1 MRICITRS
9 ERHTYSETFIRD
21 QISGFSKLAEV
32 FPIHSGRLPERKDDG
47 TLLAGP
53 LFWVLHKII
62 RGITGRRNTFFGNYA
77 VKKFLQ
83 ENRIDV
89 VLSNYGIS
97 AAHLSPVCVEAGVP
111 LLVIFHG
118 HDATSKKLLHE
129 YKDKYQTLFRQAA
142 SIIVVSNDM
151 GKRIIAMGA
160 SPAKVQVVPCG
171 VDLEKFKPRNE
182 RKERMFL
189 AVGRFVAKK
198 GPLNTINA
206 FHSVWKEHPDVRLVM
221 VGGHKGLYEASA
233 KLVADLGMQEAV
245 NFPGILKQEE
255 ISMLMGKALGFVQH
269 SVTALNGDM
278 EGTPVSIMEAGA
290 SGLPIVS
297 TLHGG
302 IRDAVVHGKTGYLVE
317 EGDVTGMAKYM
328 MELLNDTP
336 KAAAMG
342 EASRL
347 HIEGNYDQRKQIGK
361 LYALCLQAITKKSV

>member
-32 FPIHSGRLPERKDDG
+32 FPIHSGRLPERKEDG
-47 TLLAGP
+47 KLLGSP
-53 LFWVLHKII
+53 LFWILHKII

-77 VKKFLQ
+77 VKKFLR

-118 HDATSKKLLHE
+118 HDATSKKLLRA
-129 YKDKYQTLFRQAA
+129 YRDKYQMLFTQAA
-142 SIIVVSNDM
+142 AIIAVSSDM
-151 GKRIIAMGA
+151 AKRIISIGA
-160 SPAKVQVVPCG
+160 NPANVHVVPCG
-171 VDLEKFKPRNE
+171 VDLEKFKPRNDK
-182 RKERMFL
+182 KERMFL

-206 FHSVWKEHPDVRLVM
+206 FHEVWKEHKDTTLVM
-221 VGGHKGLYEASA
+221 VGGHKGLYEACV
-233 KLVADLGMQEAV
+233 KLVVDLGMQQAV
-245 NFPGILKQEE
+245 SFPGILKQDE
-255 ISMLMGKALGFVQH
+255 ISSLMGKALGFVQH
-269 SVTALNGDM
+269 SVTAPNGDM

-290 SGLPIVS
+290 SGLPIIS

-317 EGDVTGMAKYM
+317 EGDVAGMAKYM

-342 EASRL
+342 EAGRL
-347 HIEGNYDQRKQIGK
+347 HIEANYDQKKQIKK
-361 LYALCLQAITKKSV
+361 LYDLAKAAIVPH